1 MQIRMEDR
9 NQPLVPSPTIAIERF
24 QQDTIARSSEW
35 AKELQ
40 DNPDDFSNI
49 EQEVDTHYRQ
59 GAGQLVASVLAEVT
73 DGSKMD
79 MGSAMLSDQF
89 IPS

>member
-24 QQDTIARSSEW
+24 QQDTIARSIEW

-40 DNPDDFSNI
+40 NKPDDFPTSNKRSI
-49 EQEVDTHYRQ
+49 RIFAKVPDN
-59 GAGQLVASVLAEVT
+59 
-73 DGSKMD
+73 
-79 MGSAMLSDQF
+79 
-89 IPS
+89 